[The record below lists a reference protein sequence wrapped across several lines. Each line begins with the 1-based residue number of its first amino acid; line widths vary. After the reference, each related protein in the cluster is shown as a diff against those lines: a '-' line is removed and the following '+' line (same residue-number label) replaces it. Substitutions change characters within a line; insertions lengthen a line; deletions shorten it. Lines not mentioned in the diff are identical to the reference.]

1 MKITGLDIHPLTVR
15 RQHKTV
21 VGSGQATVIS
31 GPDAAPTESYFA
43 ALELHTSEG
52 VTGLGEWSDV
62 VAPDRLVSST
72 FRTKGY
78 GSLEDL
84 DIPALKA
91 RLEHFLV
98 GRNPFDIEGILSD
111 LDFDRSTLCA
121 VDSAL
126 YDVVGKALDTPVYNL
141 LGGRAHDRV
150 KVSWVVYIRRTD
162 LIGDEMRAMVD
173 RGFTAF
179 KLKVGSNID
188 HDEACVRIMRE
199 TAGPNAEIK
208 LDASG
213 AWTPD
218 EAIRNIK
225 RLAQYNLQGLESP
238 VKGRGP
244 AETARVREAVDVK
257 IIEHVWDR
265 WDYILELI
273 QHRSV
278 DVINLFPEG
287 CGGLH
292 RCRKILALAEAA
304 GIDALLGSTVE
315 LGIGTA
321 GLVHLG
327 VSSRIICYPS
337 DVIGPAMYTEDIITK
352 PFQYVDSHLAPPEG
366 PGLGVE
372 LDRDQLKR
380 LKA

>member
-15 RQHKTV
+15 RQHRTV
-21 VGSGQATVIS
+21 AGQGKGTAIP
-31 GPDAAPTESYFA
+31 GADAAPTESYFA
-43 ALELHTSEG
+43 VLELRTSEG
-52 VTGLGEWSDV
+52 ITGLGEWSDV
-62 VAPDRLVSST
+62 TAPGRLVSST

-78 GSLEDL
+78 GPLEDL
-84 DIPALKA
+84 DISALKA
-91 RLEHFLV
+91 RLEHVLI
-98 GRNPFDIEGILSD
+98 GRNPFDIEAILSG

-126 YDVVGKALDTPVYNL
+126 YDAVGKALDTPVHNL
-141 LGGRAHDRV
+141 IGGRARDRV
-150 KVSWVVYIRRTD
+150 EVSWVVYIRTTD

-179 KLKVGSNID
+179 KLKVGSDID

-199 TAGPNAEIK
+199 TAGPDASIK

-213 AWTPD
+213 AWGID
-218 EAIRNIK
+218 EAIQNIQ
-225 RLAQYNLQGLESP
+225 RLMRYDLQGVESP
-238 VKGRGP
+238 VRGRG
-244 AETARVREAVDVK
+244 AADTARVREAVGVK

-265 WDYILELI
+265 WDYILDLI
-273 QHRSV
+273 QRRSV

-292 RCRKILALAEAA
+292 RCKKVLALAEAA

-327 VSSRIICYPS
+327 VSSRIIRYPS
-337 DVIGPAMYTEDIITK
+337 DVIGPAMYTEDIITR
-352 PFQYVDSHLAPPEG
+352 PFDYVEGHLAPPEG

-372 LDRDQLKR
+372 LDRGQLTR
-380 LKA
+380 LG